1 MLTAHLA
8 LVLLVPP
15 APQDPPAATVKLT
28 LEHLLELESV
38 SGPRF
43 SPDGRRIVFTRS
55 RADKVNDARRSELWI
70 VDRDGGRL
78 RSLAEGSSPAF
89 SPDGTRLALIRDG
102 KPRGSQIHVL
112 WLDTLQT
119 TQVTHLDESPSE
131 LRWSPDSRQI
141 AFSMLVPETET
152 WKVKLPKPPKD
163 SKWAPEPKVITRLQY
178 RRDGQGYRP
187 QGWRHLFVVD
197 ASGGT
202 PRQVTSGD
210 FDHGP
215 GEWTPDGKKL
225 VFSGLRVADA
235 DWQWRESELYTVAVE
250 GDPLAL
256 AGVGTIEQLTRR
268 KGPDHGGVV
277 SPDGKHLAWLGYD
290 WTTDTYEVTRLH
302 LAATDG
308 RNPRVVTAQLDR
320 DCSGLLWARDSS
332 GVYFSVEDHGTDNVW
347 FAPLQG
353 EPRQITTGTHMFQAT
368 DVDRDGALVGIRA
381 SFHEPGD
388 VACFADGGFTTLTR
402 VNQDVLGGV
411 KLGKVDEVRCKG
423 PGGVD
428 VQGWL
433 VHPPD
438 FDPGRKYPLIL
449 QIHGGPHA
457 MYNVAFDFER
467 HNHAAEGFLLLYS
480 NPRGS
485 TGYGKT
491 FGNAIDN
498 AYPDKDYDDLMAAV
512 DAVIARGSVDDKRLF
527 VYGGSGGGVLT
538 AWIVGHTNRFA
549 GAVSMFPVIN
559 WISFVGTTDGAS
571 WYRNFERL
579 PWEDIDEHWRRSPLK
594 YAGNVTTPTLFIT
607 GELDLRTPMGQ
618 TEEMYQALKFRKVD
632 TALVRI
638 QDEYHGAGRNHPSN
652 QMRRILYVREWFQ
665 KKDPSRRAP
674 EALPAAGER

>member
-8 LVLLVPP
+8 FALLLPP
-15 APQDPPAATVKLT
+15 APQDPPAAKDKLA
-28 LEHLLELESV
+28 LELLLELESV

-43 SPDGRRIVFTRS
+43 SPDGRWIVFTRS

-235 DWQWRESELYTVAVE
+235 DWQWRESELYTVALE
-250 GDPLAL
+250 GGA
-256 AGVGTIEQLTRR
+256 IEQLTQR

-308 RNPRVVTAQLDR
+308 RTPRVVTAQLDR

-353 EPRQITTGTHMFQAT
+353 EPRQITSGTHMFRAT
-368 DVDRDGALVGIRA
+368 DVDRGGALVGIRA

-388 VACFADGGFTTLTR
+388 VACFAGSGFTTLTR
-402 VNQDVLGGV
+402 VNEDVLGGV

-423 PGGVD
+423 PGDFD

-467 HNHAAEGFLLLYS
+467 HNHAAEGFLLLYA

-485 TGYGKT
+485 TGYGKA

-579 PWEDIDEHWRRSPLK
+579 PWESIDEHWRRSPLK

-618 TEEMYQALKFRKVD
+618 SEEMYQALKFRKVD

-665 KKDPSRRAP
+665 RKDPSRRTP
-674 EALPAAGER
+674 EAVPAAGER